1 MRRSSLPVARAS
13 ALWSAVLVALV
24 ALGTILQFA
33 DERHAGVGL
42 RYTQPDNGCKSLL
55 EPSARALSDAL
66 SEPRTLLA
74 AWAVVTGVALT
85 LAIAAAV
92 PRRWIVAVVVP
103 GALATFLAANVVRF
117 FLGVDGFAGF
127 FLWVFV
133 GAVACAW
140 AAGLAAVAGTRRLHP
155 VAVPLAVAAGWVLT
169 VGVVVPLIGLRSTST
184 GESFTC

>member
-1 MRRSSLPVARAS
+1 VARAS

-42 RYTQPDNGCKSLL
+42 RYTQPDNGCKALL

-66 SEPRTLLA
+66 SAPGTLLA
-74 AWAVVTGVALT
+74 VWAAVTGALLT

-103 GALATFLAANVVRF
+103 GALATFLATIVIQG
-117 FLGVDGFAGF
+117 FLGVDGFGGAFVWVIVAAG
-127 FLWVFV
+127 
-133 GAVACAW
+133 ACAV
-140 AAGLAAVAGTRRLHP
+140 AAGLAAVAGVRRPHP
-155 VAVPLAVAAGWVLT
+155 VATPLALAASWVLT
-169 VGVVVPLIGLRSTST
+169 VGVVVPLIALRSTST